1 MSLLNVLKYPNK
13 KLLEKSKALKEVSK
27 SIQDLVRDMFETMYL
42 EDGIGLA
49 APQIGENIRVIVVD
63 VAKKDKDDPEIR
75 EPDPVALINPQIIS
89 SEGLI
94 EFEESCLSCP
104 DLAVWVDRKE
114 KIKVGYWDTEGKPC
128 ELTAEGLKS
137 VCIQHE
143 IDHLNG
149 ILLVDKVSR
158 FERDMYKKKRVRVL
172 KEEKELETVLF

>member
-1 MSLLNVLKYPNK
+1 MGFLNVLKYPNK
-13 KLLEKSKALKEVSK
+13 KLLQKSKALKEVSR
-27 SIQDLVRDMFETMYL
+27 SIQDLARDMFETMYV

-49 APQIGENIRVIVVD
+49 APQIGENIRLIVVD
-63 VAKKDKDDPEIR
+63 VAKKDPIDPDIR
-75 EPDPVALINPQIIS
+75 EPDPVVLINPEILF

-104 DLAVWVDRKE
+104 DLAVWVERKQ
-114 KIKVGYWDTEGKPC
+114 KITVGYWNLDGKPC
-128 ELTAEGLKS
+128 ELIAEGLKS

-158 FERDMYKKKRVRVL
+158 LEKDMYKKKRVRII
-172 KEEKELETVLF
+172 KDEKEFATVL